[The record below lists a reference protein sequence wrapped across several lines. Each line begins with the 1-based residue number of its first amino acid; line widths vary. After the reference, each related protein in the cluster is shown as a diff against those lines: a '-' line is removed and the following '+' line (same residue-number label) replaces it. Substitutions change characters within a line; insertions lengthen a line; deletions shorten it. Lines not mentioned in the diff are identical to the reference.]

1 MSSIVFNFKV
11 NTTHVTNSKITDS
24 HKINFDWLPL
34 EHFIGLFLLYCCIFI
49 APHLSTSHLASTAI
63 ADTSTRVPSS
73 LVTAVEECVLFVE
86 LKVKVKLI
94 HILYFKGYIKY
105 SYMSPNSPY
114 ESISNL
120 YNPTHYLPIEHMTN

>member
-63 ADTSTRVPSS
+63 ADTSTRVPWS

-94 HILYFKGYIKY
+94 HIMYFKGYIKNTLLIVTLQWQ
-105 SYMSPNSPY
+105 MLKQPGFKF
-114 ESISNL
+114 L
-120 YNPTHYLPIEHMTN
+120 GLHLC